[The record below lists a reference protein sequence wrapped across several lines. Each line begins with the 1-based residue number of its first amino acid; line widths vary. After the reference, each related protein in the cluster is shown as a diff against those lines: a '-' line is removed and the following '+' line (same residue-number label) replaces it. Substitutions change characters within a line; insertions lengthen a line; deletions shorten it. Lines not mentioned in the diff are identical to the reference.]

1 MSRTNRTGA
10 MARVLIGFAIAAG
23 GVVGVVEPYHPA
35 FAQAAS
41 TPLSAD
47 QVAAIDVAVQT
58 ALANIDPNLTG
69 VARAQAISQALAQ
82 VATTEITQ
90 DGAGALGPVV
100 NAAIRAGVPAPQAIS
115 PIFPVANSMGI
126 SAPTAINAMTTGAV
140 SAGASAVQTAEAM
153 IAVAI
158 QTSVT
163 GNNVGNGLG
172 QAAAALSTTN
182 PAAAAQIAVVVSNE
196 GTLGTG
202 QAFGSSVLAG
212 GGSTQLASVG
222 QQTPNANAIT
232 GAIANTT
239 NTTNATTTNATT
251 TNATSTIVVT
261 TPLSSTTS
269 STNSPTISLGGA
281 SQQISAVN
289 TVISCTTPSCS

>member
-23 GVVGVVEPYHPA
+23 GVVGVVKPYHPA

-47 QVAAIDVAVQT
+47 QVAAIDAAVQT

-69 VARAQAISQALAQ
+69 AARAQALSQALAQ

-90 DGAGALGPVV
+90 DGAAALGPVV
-100 NAAIRAGVPAPQAIS
+100 NAAIRAGVPAPQAIA
-115 PIFPVANSMGI
+115 PIFPVATSMGI
-126 SAPTAINAMTTGAV
+126 SAPTAVNAITMGAV
-140 SAGASAVQTAEAM
+140 SGGASAVQTAEAV

-172 QAAAALSTTN
+172 QAAATLSTTN

-202 QAFGSSVLAG
+202 QAFGSSVLSG

-222 QQTPNANAIT
+222 QQTPNANALT

-239 NTTNATTTNATT
+239 NAANATTT
-251 TNATSTIVVT
+251 TNATSTVVVT
-261 TPLSSTTS
+261 TPLSSATS